1 MDIVFHLVIM
11 SGVYMILALSLNLL
25 IGYAGLFSVGHG
37 AFYGLGAYAAAILS
51 TRFGLPFW
59 LEILAAS
66 AVAGLIGYVIGRP
79 ILRLRGDHLAL
90 ATFGLAVIAFSVFN
104 NWTDL
109 TRGPLGIRGIP
120 RVSIF
125 SISLEPLWSY
135 AALVMV
141 CVAITLLFIWRLT
154 HSPFGKVLEAIRE
167 DDVAALAVGKNIT
180 RFKVVAFVVSSCFA
194 GLAGVLYA
202 HYVTYIDPSSFV
214 TQESFLVFSMVIFGG
229 MGSNLGAMVGAAVL
243 VSLHELLRF
252 VGLPGNIAAQ
262 MRDVIYGALIVIV
275 INWRPQ
281 GLLGKT
287 RLER

>member
-1 MDIVFHLVIM
+1 MEIFFHLMIM
-11 SGVYMILALSLNLL
+11 SGIYMILALSLNLL

-51 TRFGLPFW
+51 TRFGLPFGI
-59 LEILAAS
+59 EIVVAS
-66 AVAGLIGYVIGRP
+66 AIAGIVGYAIGRP
-79 ILRLRGDHLAL
+79 ILRLRGDQLAL

-120 RVSIF
+120 KISLF
-125 SISLEPLWSY
+125 SISLESLWSY
-135 AALVMV
+135 ALFVTA
-141 CVAITLLFIWRLT
+141 CVAITLLFIWRVT

-167 DDVAALAVGKNIT
+167 DDVAALAIGKNIT
-180 RFKVVAFVVSSCFA
+180 RFKVVAFVASSCFA

-202 HYVTYIDPSSFV
+202 HHLTYIDPSSFI
-214 TQESFLVFSMVIFGG
+214 TGESFLVFSMVVFGG
-229 MGSNLGAMVGAAVL
+229 MGSNLGSMVGAAVL
-243 VSLHELLRF
+243 VSLPELLRF
-252 VGLPGNIAAQ
+252 VGLPGTIAAQ

-281 GLLGKT
+281 GLLGKA
-287 RLER
+287 RL

>member
-1 MDIVFHLVIM
+1 MEVLLHLVIM

-37 AFYGLGAYAAAILS
+37 AFYGVGAYAAAILS
-51 TRFGLPFW
+51 TQLGLPF
-59 LEILAAS
+59 LIEIFVAS
-66 AVAGLIGYVIGRP
+66 AIAGLVGYIIGRP

-90 ATFGLAVIAFSVFN
+90 ATFGLAVIAYSVFN

-120 RVSIF
+120 KVSIF
-125 SISLEPLWSY
+125 SMTLDSLWSY
-135 AALVMV
+135 AVLVII
-141 CVAITLLFIWRLT
+141 CVAATLLLLWRIT

-167 DDVAALAVGKNIT
+167 DDVAALAIGKNIT
-180 RFKVVAFVVSSCFA
+180 RFKVVAFVTSSCLA

-202 HYVTYIDPSSFV
+202 HYVTYIDPTSFV
-214 TQESFLVFSMVIFGG
+214 TSESFLVFSMVVFGG

-243 VSLHELLRF
+243 VSLPELLRF
-252 VGLPGNIAAQ
+252 VGLPGDIAAQ
-262 MRDVIYGALIVIV
+262 MRDVLYGALIVIV

-281 GLLGKT
+281 GLLGKA
-287 RLER
+287 RL

>member
-11 SGVYMILALSLNLL
+11 SGIYMILALSLNLL

-37 AFYGLGAYAAAILS
+37 AFYGIGAYAAAILS
-51 TRFGLPFW
+51 TRYGLPFW
-59 LEILAAS
+59 VEVFAAS
-66 AVAGLIGYVIGRP
+66 AIAGAVGYVIGRP

-90 ATFGLAVIAFSVFN
+90 ATFGLAVIALSVFT

-120 RVSIF
+120 KVSLF
-125 SISLEPLWSY
+125 SLTLDSLWSY
-135 AALVMV
+135 ALLVTV
-141 CVAITLLFIWRLT
+141 CVAVTLLFLWRIT

-180 RFKVVAFVVSSCFA
+180 RFKVVAFVTSSSFA

-202 HYVTYIDPSSFV
+202 HYATYIDPSTFV
-214 TQESFLVFSMVIFGG
+214 TGESFLVFSMVVFGG
-229 MGSNLGAMVGAAVL
+229 MGSNLGSMVGAAVL
-243 VSLHELLRF
+243 VSLPELLRF

-281 GLLGKT
+281 GLLGRA
-287 RLER
+287 RL

>member
-11 SGVYMILALSLNLL
+11 SGIYMILALSLNLL

-37 AFYGLGAYAAAILS
+37 AFYGIGAYAAAILS
-51 TRFGLPFW
+51 TRYGLPFW
-59 LEILAAS
+59 VEVFAAS
-66 AVAGLIGYVIGRP
+66 AIAGAVGYVIGRP

-90 ATFGLAVIAFSVFN
+90 ATFGLAVIALSVFN

-120 RVSIF
+120 KVSLF
-125 SISLEPLWSY
+125 SLTLDSLWSY
-135 AALVMV
+135 ALLVTV
-141 CVAITLLFIWRLT
+141 CVAVTLLFLWRIT

-180 RFKVVAFVVSSCFA
+180 RFKVVAFVTSSSFA
-194 GLAGVLYA
+194 GLAGVLYD
-202 HYVTYIDPSSFV
+202 HYATYIDPSTFV
-214 TQESFLVFSMVIFGG
+214 TGESFLVFSMVVFGG
-229 MGSNLGAMVGAAVL
+229 MGSNLGSMVGAAVL
-243 VSLHELLRF
+243 VSLPELLRF

-281 GLLGKT
+281 GLLGRA
-287 RLER
+287 RL